1 MLTFHPSHHQVVF
14 KALLTLHTIIRNGST
29 DNILAYLSNGDI
41 LRLKNV
47 SAPNW
52 EGAPLQK
59 LRSPGVNMA
68 DPDNSRVGYHAPEN
82 LSNYAAYLD
91 TRIRAFRDLKHDAI
105 RVQSENNRDMR
116 NSAAIEDD
124 TVKRKGGAPTDRRK
138 TIMGRKLR
146 IMTVEK
152 GLLRETKVVQKM
164 IDALCECRVRLPPF
178 FPAKTGRLILSQF
191 YLDNLEDQMNTM
203 ALRMLVKDLLILFQ
217 ACNEG
222 VINVLGEHVNQYPV
236 LHPDAW
242 LEHYFEMSKVDASEA
257 LRLYRHFCKQTER
270 VVEFMGVAKK
280 LQNLLS
286 VPIPNLKH
294 VSSSFISMN
303 FSF

>member
-1 MLTFHPSHHQVVF
+1 MLTSHLLLRQVVF

-29 DNILAYLSNGDI
+29 DNILAYLSNGDV

-52 EGAPLQK
+52 EGAPFRI
-59 LRSPGVNMA
+59 LRSPDVKMTN
-68 DPDNSRVGYHAPEN
+68 PDGFRAGYNAPEN

-124 TVKRKGGAPTDRRK
+124 TVRRKGGTPTDRRK

-146 IMTVEK
+146 VMTVEK

-164 IDALCECRVRLPPF
+164 IDALCECRVRFPPF
-178 FPAKTGRLILSQF
+178 LLPKTSYLILSQF
-191 YLDNLEDQMNTM
+191 YLDNLEDQMNIM

-222 VINVLGEHVNQYPV
+222 VINVLGEYVDQHPV
-236 LHPDAW
+236 PHTNAR

-270 VVEFMGVAKK
+270 VVEFLGVAKK
-280 LQNLLS
+280 LQNLLT

-294 VSSSFISMN
+294 VRLSFIFMKL
-303 FSF
+303 